1 MPRRKQKLT
10 YTHSS
15 PAAVASAVA
24 RLGANIA
31 TARLRRRWRQE
42 DLARKAGLT
51 RATVVAIEQGK
62 LGTGI
67 GAYVAVLWAM
77 GLHGEVERIAAPD
90 VDIEGR
96 TLEDARLARRA
107 HPSRTLSDEF

>member
-1 MPRRKQKLT
+1 MPRKKQKIT
-10 YTHSS
+10 YTDAA
-15 PAAVASAVA
+15 PAAVEQAVA
-24 RLGANIA
+24 KLGANIA

-51 RATVVAIEQGK
+51 RPTVIAIEHGK

-77 GLHGEVERIAAPD
+77 GLHGEIEGVAAPERD
-90 VDIEGR
+90 LEGR
-96 TLEDARLARRA
+96 TLEDARLAQRA
-107 HPSRTLSDEF
+107 HPSGSLSDEF